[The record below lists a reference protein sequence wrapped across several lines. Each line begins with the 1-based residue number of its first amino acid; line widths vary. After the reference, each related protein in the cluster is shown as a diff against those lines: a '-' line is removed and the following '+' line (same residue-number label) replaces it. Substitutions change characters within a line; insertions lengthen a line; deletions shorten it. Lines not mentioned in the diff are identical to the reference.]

1 MIAARELLCG
11 CGKQTRKSGSRV
23 GGFVIEDA
31 EEPATGRN
39 EVRLRCLAVEFL
51 LAAEGIVKARR
62 ADPHGGDQIVERRAL
77 VAALPEQLHPL
88 PSPPFALEYPPP
100 SPPA

>member
-1 MIAARELLCG
+1 MVAARGLLCG
-11 CGKQTRKSGSRV
+11 RGKQTRKRRSRV
-23 GGFVIEDA
+23 GGFVVEDA

-62 ADPHGGDQIVERRAL
+62 ADPHGGDQIVERRARA
-77 VAALPEQLHPL
+77 AALPEHLHRL
-88 PSPPFALEYPPP
+88 IKRRVESERRRL
-100 SPPA
+100 